1 MGKLAELTLRIG
13 EWLGLEPYQ
22 TQYTVKFFITV
33 IVIMYIY
40 RVIIQGKT

>member
-33 IVIMYIY
+33 IVLMYMY

>member
-13 EWLGLEPYQ
+13 EWMGLETHQ
-22 TQYTVKFFITV
+22 TEYTVKFIIAVLFIT
-33 IVIMYIY
+33 YAY

>member
-1 MGKLAELTLRIG
+1 MGKLAELTLGVG

-22 TQYTVKFFITV
+22 TQYTIKFIITV
-33 IVIMYIY
+33 IGILYIY